1 MCQRMSEQVTQ
12 IAERARK
19 RPTALMG
26 VHTRNLDPKKRLT
39 VPSMWR
45 EALGGDYVYV
55 MKDPN
60 LHCLRLI
67 PPRIMDARIEE
78 LERISL
84 VDANANDQLE
94 YIGANSDALEF
105 DVQGRI
111 RINDEM
117 LAFAGLKGAV
127 ELRGGIRSATIRAV
141 GAAQAAETD
150 VAALRDAMVQMHF

>member
-1 MCQRMSEQVTQ
+1 MSEQVTQ
-12 IAERARK
+12 IAEMPRK

-26 VHTRNLDPKKRLT
+26 VHSRNLDPKKRLT

-60 LHCLRLI
+60 LHCLRMI
-67 PPRIMDARIEE
+67 PPRILDARIAE
-78 LERISL
+78 LENISL
-84 VDANANDQLE
+84 VDAKANEQLE
-94 YIGANSDALEF
+94 YIGANSEALEF

-111 RINDEM
+111 RIPDAM

-127 ELRGGIRSATIRAV
+127 ELRGGIRSATIRPA
-141 GAAQAAETD
+141 GTLPEAGTD
-150 VAALRDAMVQMHF
+150 VAALRDAMVQLHF